1 MLKFSKTLSNIGIYL
16 LLTTLMP
23 VKVISIIMISLKGL
37 MESSYELLWKFGEWL
52 QEVFDSGLSTIQWLG
67 WIILIACLTT
77 YGILIFILVMINS
90 RKAFEQRIGYIL
102 GLVIGVGS
110 IVVTLLPL
118 IIVSIASLGNG
129 VITLVL
135 GLSFVFIGLNGGL
148 VACGSLFGLISAK
161 NIINLWDAK
170 KK

>member
-1 MLKFSKTLSNIGIYL
+1 M
-16 LLTTLMP
+16 
-23 VKVISIIMISLKGL
+23 
-37 MESSYELLWKFGEWL
+37 
-52 QEVFDSGLSTIQWLG
+52 
-67 WIILIACLTT
+67 IACLTT

-90 RKAFEQRIGYIL
+90 RKTFEQRIGYIL

-118 IIVSIASLGNG
+118 IIVSIASLDNE

-148 VACGSLFGLISAK
+148 VACGSLFGLIV
-161 NIINLWDAK
+161 AK
-170 KK
+170 KYYKFMRFKEKVDIIYYLLFMYLLLMVTVNLLMYNALIVDVC